1 MRAWERVDAWA
12 ERLLER
18 VGAGSEA
25 ELLVGDLAEERRR
38 RSGEGLAGWRIA
50 VRWAQD
56 LGTGVGPV
64 VRRGRRAVRVVGTR
78 GGRDNREERMRSWIQ
93 DVGYAVR
100 SLRSSPWLTAVVVL
114 TLALGIGAGTTVFTV
129 VDNVVL
135 NPFSYPEPDRLIGV
149 GPVYPKLGREL
160 SFWETISP
168 AEWQDIRDQSETLE
182 RVVSWDMGNRAVTV
196 GDRTENL
203 FSAFWFGE
211 AFGTLG
217 VTPALGRGFT
227 ASEIENGDP
236 VAILS
241 HRIWATRFG
250 ADSSLVGE
258 AVLVNG
264 NPYTLVGV
272 MPPGTLVLGTDL
284 WLPMPVSP
292 SEYARGRRQFQVL
305 GRLAAGATLAD
316 AERELALIADRIEG
330 EYAAEHPEYEGWT
343 LVPMTWT
350 DVNVRLLK
358 PAALALLGAIGF
370 VLLLVCANVAS
381 MLLSRSTRRRREM
394 AVRTALGA
402 RRGRIVRQLLTES
415 VMLGLAGAVLGV
427 GLSYLAV
434 GALVTALGSM
444 SLPVPGEIVVDGRVL
459 GFSAFLGLGT
469 GILFG
474 LAPAW
479 YAARPDVRG
488 MLQADSGAT
497 AGTSRLRFQRGLVGL
512 EVALALVL
520 LVGGGLLVNS
530 FLRMQRVAPGFD
542 PTDVLTMR
550 LTLAWERYEAEEM
563 EPFMRELTRRLEEHP
578 AVAAAATTTQLPPQV
593 FGQSRFWVEGEDLG
607 TEATL
612 PTAYTT
618 IASPG
623 YFDAL
628 EIPLLAGRLLAESDL
643 EGNTMVVVVNEAA
656 ADRWFGGASAALG
669 KRFKLGGPDADNPW
683 WEVVGVV
690 GSTQNR
696 GLDAPAA
703 PEVFASVRQLPTANN
718 QHFLVI
724 RAPGAVGTVLPVVRE
739 IVAAMDPQ
747 QPVYAVRTMEEMYS
761 AASVERRVATVTIGV
776 FSLFALLLAAVGIY
790 AVVSYGVAQRTREIG
805 VRMALGADRGRVR
818 GLVVRQALVP
828 VALGL
833 IVGLGGAV
841 VLGRV
846 IEGLL
851 YEVAPADPGTY
862 VAVVALFATIAGLA
876 SYLPARRASSLDP
889 VAALREE
896 RR

>member
-1 MRAWERVDAWA
+1 
-12 ERLLER
+12 
-18 VGAGSEA
+18 
-25 ELLVGDLAEERRR
+25 
-38 RSGEGLAGWRIA
+38 
-50 VRWAQD
+50 
-56 LGTGVGPV
+56 
-64 VRRGRRAVRVVGTR
+64 
-78 GGRDNREERMRSWIQ
+78 MRSWIQ

-100 SLRSSPWLTAVVVL
+100 SLRSSPWLTAVVVV
-114 TLALGIGAGTTVFTV
+114 TLALGTGAATTVFTV

-168 AEWQDIRDQSETLE
+168 AEWQDIRSQSETLE

-217 VTPALGRGFT
+217 VVPALGRGFT
-227 ASEIENGDP
+227 ESEIEGGDP

-241 HRIWATRFG
+241 HRVWSTAFG
-250 ADSSLVGE
+250 ADSSLVGR

-272 MPPGTLVLGTDL
+272 MPPGTLIFGTDL

-292 SEYARGRRQFQVL
+292 AEYARERRQFQVL
-305 GRLAAGATLAD
+305 GRLSAGATLAD

-330 EYAAEHPEYEGWT
+330 EYGAEHPEYEGWT
-343 LVPMTWT
+343 LIPMTWT
-350 DVNVRLLK
+350 DVNVRMLK

-402 RRGRIVRQLLTES
+402 RRGRIIRQLLTES
-415 VMLGLAGAVLGV
+415 VLLGLAGAVLGV

-434 GALVTALGSM
+434 GALVGALGAM
-444 SLPVPGEIVVDGRVL
+444 SLPVPGEIAVDGRVL
-459 GFSAFLGLGT
+459 AFSALLGAGT

-479 YAARPDVRG
+479 YAARSDVRG
-488 MLQADSGAT
+488 MLQADSGST
-497 AGTSRLRFQRGLVGL
+497 AGAGRLRFQRGLVGL

-530 FLRMQRVAPGFD
+530 FLRMQRVDPGFD

-550 LTLAWERYEAEEM
+550 LTLAWERYGPEEM
-563 EPFMRELTRRLEEHP
+563 EPFIRELTRRLEEHP
-578 AVAAAATTTQLPPQV
+578 AVGSAATTTQLPPQV
-593 FGQSRFWVEGEDLG
+593 FGQSRFWIEGEELG
-607 TEATL
+607 TEGTL

-628 EIPLLAGRLLAESDL
+628 GVPLLSGRALSERDVAGND
-643 EGNTMVVVVNEAA
+643 MVAVVNEAA
-656 ADRWFGGASAALG
+656 AERWFGGVGAAVG
-669 KRFKLGGPDADNPW
+669 QRFKLGGSDADNPW

-690 GSTQNR
+690 GSTRNR
-696 GLDAPAA
+696 GLDAPPA
-703 PEVFASVRQLPTANN
+703 PEVFASVRQLPVSNN

-724 RAPGAVGTVLPVVRE
+724 RAPGSVATALAAVRE
-739 IVAAMDPQ
+739 TVAAMDPQ
-747 QPVYAVRTMEEMYS
+747 QPVYAVRTIEEMY
-761 AASVERRVATVTIGV
+761 ATASVDRRVATVTIGV
-776 FSLFALLLAAVGIY
+776 FGLFALLLAAVGIY
-790 AVVSYGVAQRTREIG
+790 AVISYGVAQRTREIG
-805 VRMALGADRGRVR
+805 VRIALGADRGRVR

-828 VALGL
+828 VAVGL
-833 IVGLGGAV
+833 LAGLGGAV
-841 VLGRV
+841 ALGRL

-851 YEVAPADPGTY
+851 YDVAPADPGTY
-862 VAVVALFATIAGLA
+862 AAVIALFGTIAGLA
-876 SYLPARRASSLDP
+876 SYLPARRASRLDP

-896 RR
+896 RP